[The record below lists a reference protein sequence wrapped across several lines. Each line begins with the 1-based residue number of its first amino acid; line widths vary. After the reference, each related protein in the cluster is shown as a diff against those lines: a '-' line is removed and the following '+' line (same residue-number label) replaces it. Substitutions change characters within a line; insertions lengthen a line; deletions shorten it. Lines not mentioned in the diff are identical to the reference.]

1 MSRSL
6 RFFIGTALLAVG
18 VTGCSDVGKPLFPVP
33 EAVLSTHS
41 LDFGT
46 VAVSDSALRSV
57 TLRNEG
63 RAALEGAPVL
73 PCSEYF
79 LVSGGPFR
87 IPPGG
92 SVTIVLGFRP
102 GAVGSFPCEL
112 DLGPDCPKITL
123 AGAGALQAPGAL
135 CVLVPD
141 SLDFGTLAKGEAAT
155 QSFQVFSVGTAP
167 LLVNPVAGCG
177 DFLIVTG
184 GGPAT
189 IAPGHSITVT
199 VEFTPQAGLTRSCAV
214 SVGPGCPDAA
224 LTGFA
229 TTVSFASDVQPIF
242 RSWGCDGCHGFGDP
256 ATGYDR
262 LTSPDWGSAYPPG
275 VDVIPYD
282 LDQSVLYNKINNT
295 GRYGGRMPP
304 SGLMM
309 SLPDRETIKNWIL
322 EGARKN

>member
-1 MSRSL
+1 MGRSL
-6 RFFIGTALLAVG
+6 RLLIGAAFLAACIP
-18 VTGCSDVGKPLFPVP
+18 GCSDVGKPLFPVP

-63 RAALEGAPVL
+63 RADLEGTPVL
-73 PCSEYF
+73 SCGEYF

-102 GAVGSFPCEL
+102 GAEGSFPCEL
-112 DLGPDCPKITL
+112 DLGPDVPKIAL
-123 AGAGALQAPGAL
+123 AGSGALQAPGAL

-141 SLDFGTLAKGEAAT
+141 SLDFATVAKGQSAT

-167 LLVNPVAGCG
+167 LLVNVVAGCG
-177 DFLIVTG
+177 DFSIDTG

-189 IAPGHSITVT
+189 LAPGHSITVT
-199 VEFTPQAGLTRSCAV
+199 VRFAPQAGLTRACAI
-214 SVGPGCPDAA
+214 SVGPGCPEEA

-229 TTVSFASDVQPIF
+229 TTVSFANNVQPIF

-262 LTSPDWGSAYPPG
+262 LTSTDWGSSYPPG

-304 SGLMM
+304 TGLMM